1 MAKFLFVLGTDDP
14 SKATRCMQLA
24 KVAAES
30 GHQTDVFL
38 VDDGV
43 VFARKETPQAK
54 AKTGDGVEQYLPFL
68 VDKAV
73 PFHT

>member
-1 MAKFLFVLGTDDP
+1 MADFLFVLGTDDP

-24 KVAAES
+24 KVAVEG
-30 GHQTDVFL
+30 GHQTAVFL

-43 VFARKETPQAK
+43 VFAGKETPDVK
-54 AKTGDGVEQYLPFL
+54 ARTGDGVGQYLPFL
-68 VDKAV
+68 VENGV